1 MITALV
7 YASLT
12 ESRVTWWCFFFRLGG
27 YESGA
32 CEQSEDVGL
41 ALRLLVVP
49 GPVVFVLLALL
60 LLWAYPIN
68 EARRAYNMDRLEKI
82 RQLYTVHQVSFACS
96 NLAIMLL
103 TKCHSH
109 ALKYRPDSRVV
120 SIRGSNPLRPHC
132 LGVEMK
138 KIIS

>member
-1 MITALV
+1 MYLLVKSRVPGGQFYISMAIRVMITALL
-7 YASLT
+7 YASLRD
-12 ESRVTWWCFFFRLGG
+12 SRVTWWCFFSRLGG

-109 ALKYRPDSRVV
+109 AINVGQ
-120 SIRGSNPLRPHC
+120 IR
-132 LGVEMK
+132 
-138 KIIS
+138 